1 MNSIDKFQDIMPN
14 EVIDINYF
22 KYIFMAIFL
31 ILIFMAFIFFIRK
44 IRIKKEVSLTKE
56 QIAIKNLKNLDFNSV
71 NSKQLLYDFTIF
83 AKECQ
88 IEKDNENNKNNNKL
102 NKILIEIE
110 PLKYQKNKILLDAKI
125 KKKLKEYID
134 DLAF

>member
-44 IRIKKEVSLTKE
+44 IRIKKEVALTKE

-83 AKECQ
+83 AKEWQ
-88 IEKDNENNKNNNKL
+88 IENNKNNNKL

>member
-31 ILIFMAFIFFIRK
+31 ILIFMAFVFFIKK
-44 IRIKKEVSLTKE
+44 IRIKKEIALTKE
-56 QIAIKNLKNLDFNSV
+56 QIAIKNLKNLDFNSM
-71 NSKQLLYDFTIF
+71 NSKQILYEFTIF
-83 AKECQ
+83 AKEYQ
-88 IEKDNENNKNNNKL
+88 NEKNNEKNKNKL
-102 NKILIEIE
+102 NGILIEIE
-110 PLKYQKNKILLDAKI
+110 PLKYQKNKIILDDEI